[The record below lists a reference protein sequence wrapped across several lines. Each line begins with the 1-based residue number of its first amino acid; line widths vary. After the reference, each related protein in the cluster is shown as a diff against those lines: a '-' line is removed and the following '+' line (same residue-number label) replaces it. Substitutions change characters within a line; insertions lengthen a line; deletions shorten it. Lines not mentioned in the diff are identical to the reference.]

1 MGWKYHDWD
10 GIMERPP
17 LLEDVF
23 EKYPKTYIN
32 MEIKTPSEE
41 MDKMVDEIVKKYN
54 RTDLTVIIYFIFIHF
69 ILYLKFN
76 KKMWGC
82 HKLDHAKLMKK
93 LNPDCL

>member
-54 RTDLTVIIYFIFIHF
+54 RTDLT
-69 ILYLKFN
+69 
-76 KKMWGC
+76 MWGC